1 MKLLALYLPT
11 TRSIWHSKR
20 IVSGLLLITLL
31 AVQVKIMLEGCFVM
45 PYLPAPQNTAEPMEG
60 PCSEPASSTERVCLA
75 NCEYSVSKPKL
86 VCETSLFDIIV
97 GLPAITFVVALL
109 VSFSPPIYPPIYY
122 ATFVPANGPP
132 LYLLFLRLFIPLPP
146 DHH

>member
-109 VSFSPPIYPPIYY
+109 VSFSPPIYY
-122 ATFVPANGPP
+122 ATFMPANGPP
-132 LYLLFLRLFIPLPP
+132 LYLLFLRLFIPLPSS
-146 DHH
+146 HH